1 MVQDSYASPRM
12 GDRVWTTKITER
24 YMYGKYRHEEEWNH
38 EREESEK
45 LSWTL
50 IPDPS
55 EWLNTVKPREV
66 RMKEPCW
73 QREQHVRSSENRP
86 IPPVRRAC
94 KC

>member
-45 LSWTL
+45 LSSNLLPKSYSLHQDLGITF
-50 IPDPS
+50 
-55 EWLNTVKPREV
+55 K
-66 RMKEPCW
+66 
-73 QREQHVRSSENRP
+73 
-86 IPPVRRAC
+86 
-94 KC
+94 